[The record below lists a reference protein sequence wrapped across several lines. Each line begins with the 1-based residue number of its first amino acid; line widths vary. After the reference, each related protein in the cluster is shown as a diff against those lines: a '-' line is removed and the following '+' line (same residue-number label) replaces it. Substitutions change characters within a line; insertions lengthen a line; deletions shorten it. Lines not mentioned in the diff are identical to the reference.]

1 MKIEHKIHITR
12 GSAKMEGIDSINT
25 STLENEYC
33 TKMRKTDAICKDCY
47 AARFEKL
54 RPNISIAFRRN
65 NFLSERYLKGYEI
78 PKINARVFRFSSYGE
93 LINYKHAYNYFT
105 IARNNP
111 DTTFT
116 LWTKRYRIVQKVLK
130 DTDKPNNLLLI
141 YSSPEKNKV
150 SLLPYGFD
158 KVFTTFTKVGVK
170 DINCSG
176 SCMDYLL
183 CYSHNDVGYIN
194 EIIK

>member
-1 MKIEHKIHITR
+1 MNKIHITK

-33 TKMRKTDAICKDCY
+33 TKMRKTDAICEDCY

-54 RPNISIAFRRN
+54 RPNITVAFRRN
-65 NFLSERYLKGYEI
+65 NFLSEKHLNGYEI
-78 PKINARVFRFSSYGE
+78 PKINARAFRFSSYGE

-116 LWTKRYRIVQKVLK
+116 LWTKRHRLVQKVLK
-130 DTDKPNNLLLI
+130 NTDKPSNLLLI
-141 YSSPEKNKV
+141 YSSPEKNKI
-150 SLLPYGFD
+150 SPLPYLFD
-158 KVFTTFTKVGVK
+158 KVFTAFTKNEAT
-170 DINCSG
+170 DINCHG
-176 SCMDYLL
+176 KCMDCLL
-183 CYSHNDVGYIN
+183 CYSHNDVRFIN